1 MLNRSNVDELER
13 LADRGVD
20 CPREGFGS
28 VLPNHTRLHDRRYF
42 ATENRTFYGEGRSK
56 TSETL
61 LRQAA
66 RMRMAGT
73 MTRPLD

>member
-1 MLNRSNVDELER
+1 MDELER
-13 LADRGVD
+13 LAERNVD
-20 CPREGFGS
+20 APREGFGS
-28 VLPNHTRLHDRRYF
+28 VLPGHTRAHERRSF
-42 ATENRTFYGEGRSK
+42 ATENRTFYGEGRSH